1 MASTGNSVT
10 LLRMVKDSVAL
21 EKTCVEWVE
30 RREVVERHFGEDFS
44 RTAYFLHVRPHK
56 IWQCRCQKCMKR
68 CVRDGFRHE
77 EESVWRA
84 PDLNGI
90 PVFLCYRPQRVK
102 CDECGEL
109 NEWIPWAD
117 GESRFTVEFNDEVA
131 WLTCRMSKTDITLY
145 LRINW
150 RTVGNCLKRAHERIE
165 PDVTDRVHDGL
176 EEICV
181 DLVLSGPPV
190 HHRRLRHEEEQGRL
204 GPQGPR
210 QVRLRGVLPAPD
222 ARGEGEHKGGGRR
235 RGQVDRRLREG
246 ALPQRQALCRFLPR
260 LMETFP

>member
-181 DLVLSGPPV
+181 DELCDASHNSSIPIL
-190 HHRRLRHEEEQGRL
+190 LRPSNL
-204 GPQGPR
+204 PTPR
-210 QVRLRGVLPAPD
+210 A
-222 ARGEGEHKGGGRR
+222 ASISS
-235 RGQVDRRLREG
+235 
-246 ALPQRQALCRFLPR
+246 
-260 LMETFP
+260 